1 MNKGDLIAAI
11 AKDADINK
19 SQATAAVDSL
29 VKHIEKTLKKGEKV
43 TLVGFGSFSVSR
55 RAGRTGRNPK
65 TGKPIKIPAKRVAK
79 FTPGK
84 ALKETINKR

>member
-11 AKDADINK
+11 AKDADITK
-19 SQATAAVDSL
+19 SEAAAAVDSL
-29 VKHIEKTLKKGEKV
+29 VNHIEKSLKKGDKV
-43 TLVGFGSFSVSR
+43 TLVGFGSFSVSK

-65 TGKPIKIPAKRVAK
+65 TGAPIKIPAKKVAK

-84 ALKETINKR
+84 ALKDAINRR